1 MMSMT
6 PYYTRTLR
14 TRNATPSR
22 YASPFNDDFFR
33 SFFGETAA
41 PGMKVDVE
49 DRGDSFLLLT
59 DLPGMKKEDVRISV
73 EDGVLTIA
81 VEQKNEA
88 NEEDK
93 ARSYLFRERRSMS
106 MNRSF
111 SLEGV
116 NEEGITAEYVDGVL
130 HLTLPKE
137 TQEVQKVKTIE
148 IK

>member
-6 PYYTRTLR
+6 PYYTRSLR
-14 TRNATPSR
+14 TRNSTPNR
-22 YASPFNDDFFR
+22 YASPFNDEFFR
-33 SFFGETAA
+33 TFFGENTAPA
-41 PGMKVDVE
+41 MKVDVE
-49 DRGDSFLLLT
+49 DKGDSFLLLT

-81 VEQKNEA
+81 VEQKTEK

-93 ARSYLFRERRSMS
+93 ERSYLFRERRSMS
-106 MNRSF
+106 MSRSF

-116 NEEGITAEYVDGVL
+116 NEEGIAAEYTDGVL